1 MTETAITGQLSALTA
16 ALEPFEKRII
26 GEEVP
31 KEALAGLKS
40 AVDDLRLRLWGV
52 LSTGSAD
59 DYRAFQERFRLR
71 RAAEICEDIESE
83 LSTGLM
89 NPRHAELRRLGGGG
103 GARPQRMQEPAGGSS
118 NCRRRTRCSRDERP
132 RSSLNPRAANVRL
145 IS

>member
-1 MTETAITGQLSALTA
+1 MTDPAFAGQLSALTA
-16 ALEPFEKRII
+16 ALESFEKRII
-26 GEEVP
+26 SEEVP

-71 RAAEICEDIESE
+71 RATEICEDIESE

-89 NPRHAELRRLGGGG
+89 NPRHEELGRLGEAAEALFQRIEELDG
-103 GARPQRMQEPAGGSS
+103 GAKR
-118 NCRRRTRCSRDERP
+118 
-132 RSSLNPRAANVRL
+132 
-145 IS
+145 

>member
-1 MTETAITGQLSALTA
+1 MTDPAFASQLSALTG
-16 ALEPFEKRII
+16 ALESFEKRII
-26 GEEVP
+26 SEEVP

-71 RAAEICEDIESE
+71 RATEICEDIESE

-89 NPRHAELRRLGGGG
+89 NPRHEELRRLAEAT
-103 GARPQRMQEPAGGSS
+103 GAL
-118 NCRRRTRCSRDERP
+118 TERIQDLSGDAK
-132 RSSLNPRAANVRL
+132 R
-145 IS
+145 

>member
-1 MTETAITGQLSALTA
+1 MTDPAFAGQLSALTA
-16 ALEPFEKRII
+16 ALESFEARII
-26 GEEVP
+26 KEEVP

-71 RAAEICEDIESE
+71 RATEICDDIESE

-89 NPRHAELRRLGGGG
+89 NPRHEELGKLGEAAGGLARRI
-103 GARPQRMQEPAGGSS
+103 QDSIGGSS
-118 NCRRRTRCSRDERP
+118 R
-132 RSSLNPRAANVRL
+132 
-145 IS
+145 

>member
-1 MTETAITGQLSALTA
+1 MTDPALAGQLSALTA
-16 ALEPFEKRII
+16 ALESFEKRII

-71 RAAEICEDIESE
+71 RATEICEAIESE

-89 NPRHAELRRLGGGG
+89 NPRHEELGRLDQAAGALARRIQDLSG
-103 GARPQRMQEPAGGSS
+103 GAKR
-118 NCRRRTRCSRDERP
+118 
-132 RSSLNPRAANVRL
+132 
-145 IS
+145 

>member
-1 MTETAITGQLSALTA
+1 MTDPAFANQLSALTA
-16 ALEPFEKRII
+16 ALESFEKRII
-26 GEEVP
+26 SEEVP

-71 RAAEICEDIESE
+71 RATEICEDIESE

-89 NPRHAELRRLGGGG
+89 NPRHEELRRLGE
-103 GARPQRMQEPAGGSS
+103 AAGGLA
-118 NCRRRTRCSRDERP
+118 ERIQELSGEAK
-132 RSSLNPRAANVRL
+132 R
-145 IS
+145 

>member
-1 MTETAITGQLSALTA
+1 MTDPAFTGQLSELTA
-16 ALEPFEKRII
+16 ALASFEARIVN
-26 GEEVP
+26 EEVP
-31 KEALAGLKS
+31 KEALASLKS

-89 NPRHAELRRLGGGG
+89 NPRHEELGRLGE
-103 GARPQRMQEPAGGSS
+103 GASALA
-118 NCRRRTRCSRDERP
+118 RRIQDLARGT
-132 RSSLNPRAANVRL
+132 
-145 IS
+145 